1 VIHPLDHVPSANCWL
16 GATMVMT
23 PNQVQAHVEV
33 LVSAASPLILD
44 VTDPGV
50 HGEAVAGTH
59 G

>member
-1 VIHPLDHVPSANCWL
+1 
-16 GATMVMT
+16 MVMT
-23 PNQVQAHVEV
+23 PNQVHAHVEV

-59 G
+59 GWGVSTPCAAAVAAAT

>member
-1 VIHPLDHVPSANCWL
+1 
-16 GATMVMT
+16 MVMT